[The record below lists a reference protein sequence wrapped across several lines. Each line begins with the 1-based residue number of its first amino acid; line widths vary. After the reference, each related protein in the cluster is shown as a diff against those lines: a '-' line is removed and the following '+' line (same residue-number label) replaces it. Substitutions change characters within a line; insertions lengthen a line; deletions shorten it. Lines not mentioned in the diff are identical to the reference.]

1 MRHTQ
6 EMVLKFR
13 GQCGCNAT
21 PSTLEHRC
29 GTKVV
34 PYDKKKE
41 IITQTE
47 NQLICTRHGSN
58 VTLN

>member
-1 MRHTQ
+1 
-6 EMVLKFR
+6 MVLEFR

-21 PSTLEHRC
+21 PSTLEQRC

-41 IITQTE
+41 IVTQTE
-47 NQLICTRHGSN
+47 NQLMCTKHGSN
-58 VTLN
+58 VTTN